1 MLSIRKSHKHR
12 GKCTPNALPC
22 RINHNGRAEVSK
34 RYWAPTKHSDGKAV
48 SYFRGRQLHGR
59 TVKIPPQYQGVVL
72 STSEAPEAA
81 KALSGSHSYTGD
93 SQEEEEAGKGLME
106 ELTDFD
112 EFVIWGHVALPDE
125 TTDPYLRAIEEYT
138 AFAEVVHTVK
148 AKVEQK

>member
-12 GKCTPNALPC
+12 GKCMPNALPC

-34 RYWAPTKHSDGKAV
+34 RYWAPIKRNDGKTV

-59 TVKIPPQYQGVVL
+59 TVKIPSQYKGVVL
-72 STSEAPEAA
+72 STIEAPQAV
-81 KALSGSHSYTGD
+81 KTLSGSHSYTGD
-93 SQEEEEAGKGLME
+93 SHDEEEAGEGLME
-106 ELTDFD
+106 ELADFD
-112 EFVIWGHVALPDE
+112 ELVIWGHVTLPGE

-148 AKVEQK
+148 AKVEKK